1 MAAPQGICILAE
13 VTQANVPTSLTLEL
27 LGLGRKLAS
36 ASGDKTTAVLVGS
49 GVSAAAQELAG
60 RGADEVL
67 FVDHAGLAAYDPEV
81 YTGVLAKL
89 WEPVPPAV
97 VLAGHTALGQDL
109 LPRLAFSLG
118 AGLITDCVGVEA
130 DAGGVSFTKPI
141 YGGNGLAT
149 QKTTTPVAM
158 ATVRAR
164 VGDAPPQGETSGEAR
179 PAEVEVPAQSRL
191 EHKGKELLTD
201 RECPLEE
208 ALVVVSGGRGMGG
221 DEGFE
226 QLRELAALLGGG
238 VGASRPPVDSGWAPT
253 TCQVGI
259 TGKVVAPDIYI
270 AVAISGS
277 TQHLSGMGESGKI
290 IAINKDPEA
299 YIFKVSDYGAVG
311 DWKQVLPA
319 FTTALRELVSE

>member
-13 VTQANVPTSLTLEL
+13 ITQDKNPTSLTLEL
-27 LGLGRKLAS
+27 LGLGKKLAS
-36 ASGDKTTAVLVGS
+36 ATGDKTTAILLGS
-49 GVSAAAQELAG
+49 GVSTAAQELAQ

-67 FVDHAGLAAYDPEV
+67 FLDDAGLAGYDPET
-81 YTGVLAKL
+81 YADVLARL
-89 WEPVPPAV
+89 WSVQPPAV
-97 VLAGHTALGQDL
+97 VLAGHTAMGQDL

-118 AGLITDCVGVEA
+118 AGLVTDCIGVEA
-130 DAGGVSFTKPI
+130 DAGGIAFTKPI

-149 QKTTTPVAM
+149 QKASTPTAM

-164 VGDAPPQGETSGEAR
+164 VGDALPPSEPAGEVKAI
-179 PAEVEVPAQSRL
+179 EVEMPAQSRL
-191 EHKGKELLTD
+191 EHKSKELLTG

-208 ALVVVSGGRGMGG
+208 AAVVVSGGRGMGSE
-221 DEGFE
+221 EGFE
-226 QLRELAALLGGG
+226 QLRELAMLLGGG

-290 IAINKDPEA
+290 VAINKDPEA

-311 DWKQVLPA
+311 DWKQLLPA
-319 FTTALRELVSE
+319 FTAALRELVSE